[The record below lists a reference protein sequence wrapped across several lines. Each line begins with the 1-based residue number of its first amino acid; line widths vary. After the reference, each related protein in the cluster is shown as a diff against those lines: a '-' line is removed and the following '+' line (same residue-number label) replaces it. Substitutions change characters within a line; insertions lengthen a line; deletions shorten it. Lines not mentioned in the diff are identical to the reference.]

1 MGFPLLGY
9 ICFCSQL
16 SLNNFIG
23 VVSTLMQDYI
33 NFVSGFVIFAEAV
46 NSEAACCAGLTR
58 ASPPSLTGKANKARS

>member
-16 SLNNFIG
+16 SLNNFIR
-23 VVSTLMQDYI
+23 VVSTLMQVT
-33 NFVSGFVIFAEAV
+33 FVSGSVIFTEAV